1 MVMVHGDNRGLILP
15 PNVAN
20 IQVSIECISPIF
32 SIIHVHVLCVFALH
46 FVFTEACFIHNIHLH
61 LFLIPLLLQV
71 IVVPCGITVSVDD
84 TKKNEITKYC
94 ESVIS
99 SLTDAG
105 IRAKGDFRYN
115 YSPGWKFNHWELK
128 VLKDTV

>member
-1 MVMVHGDNRGLILP
+1 MYI
-15 PNVAN
+15 
-20 IQVSIECISPIF
+20 
-32 SIIHVHVLCVFALH
+32 
-46 FVFTEACFIHNIHLH
+46 

-128 VLKDTV
+128 VLKDAV

>member
-1 MVMVHGDNRGLILP
+1 MLPIYRSVLSVCHQSLVYYMYLLFILYLQKL
-15 PNVAN
+15 V
-20 IQVSIECISPIF
+20 
-32 SIIHVHVLCVFALH
+32 
-46 FVFTEACFIHNIHLH
+46 FIHNIHVH
-61 LFLIPLLLQV
+61 LFLIPLLQV

-84 TKKNEITKYC
+84 TKKNEITTYC

-128 VLKDTV
+128 VLKDTA

>member
-1 MVMVHGDNRGLILP
+1 METTEDSYYHLMLLIYRSALS
-15 PNVAN
+15 VCHQSLVYYMYLLF
-20 IQVSIECISPIF
+20 ILYLYKIF
-32 SIIHVHVLCVFALH
+32 SIPNIHV
-46 FVFTEACFIHNIHLH
+46 H

-128 VLKDTV
+128 VLKDAA

>member
-1 MVMVHGDNRGLILP
+1 MYI
-15 PNVAN
+15 
-20 IQVSIECISPIF
+20 
-32 SIIHVHVLCVFALH
+32 
-46 FVFTEACFIHNIHLH
+46 

-128 VLKDTV
+128 VLKDAVYRTIAKTCTSILCFMNIMM

>member
-1 MVMVHGDNRGLILP
+1 MLP
-15 PNVAN
+15 
-20 IQVSIECISPIF
+20 IYRS
-32 SIIHVHVLCVFALH
+32 ALSVCH
-46 FVFTEACFIHNIHLH
+46 QSLVQYMYYVYLLFIWYFTEACFIHNIHVH
-61 LFLIPLLLQV
+61 LFLILLQV

-128 VLKDTV
+128 VLKDV

>member
-20 IQVSIECISPIF
+20 IQVSIECMSPIF
-32 SIIHVHVLCVFALH
+32 SDMYLLFILY
-46 FVFTEACFIHNIHLH
+46 FTEACLHNIHVH
-61 LFLIPLLLQV
+61 LFLFPLLLQV

-128 VLKDTV
+128 VLKDAA

>member
-1 MVMVHGDNRGLILP
+1 MGTIEDSYYRPMLPIYRSALRVCHQSLVYYMYLLFILY
-15 PNVAN
+15 
-20 IQVSIECISPIF
+20 
-32 SIIHVHVLCVFALH
+32 
-46 FVFTEACFIHNIHLH
+46 FTEACFIHNIHVH
-61 LFLIPLLLQV
+61 LFLIPLLQV

-128 VLKDTV
+128 VLKDAV

>member
-1 MVMVHGDNRGLILP
+1 M
-15 PNVAN
+15 
-20 IQVSIECISPIF
+20 
-32 SIIHVHVLCVFALH
+32 
-46 FVFTEACFIHNIHLH
+46 HNIRIH
-61 LFLIPLLLQV
+61 LFLIPLLQV

-128 VLKDTV
+128 VLKDTA